1 MDTFELTQR
10 LAVALAIGLVIGME
24 RGWKQREEAE
34 GERAAGLRTHALSG
48 LLGGIWGALALNT
61 GQAGV
66 IALAL
71 AFAAFT
77 AAIAVFRYREMVHD
91 KTFGATTVVAA
102 MLAFAL
108 GALAVTGDRTA
119 AAAAGVATA
128 MLLAL
133 KAALHEWVKRLTWE
147 ELRAGLIL
155 LAMTVILLPL
165 LPNRELAPSFPV
177 NPHDIWLLTIL
188 IAALSFAGY
197 VAIRL
202 AGPSIGVL
210 LSGLA
215 GGLVSSTAVTLN
227 VARLARADGER
238 CNIFAAGVLVASA
251 VMILRVLVIVGIV
264 NIALLKPIAAPL
276 LLGAL
281 TLAGI
286 AGYLANWGHEDCP
299 VGKPLALQ
307 NPFELRVVLE
317 FGALLAV
324 IMAAAKLLSG
334 RIERRDRAR
343 RHLGLRR
350 RRRNQHL
357 ARAARP
363 SRACARERGHG
374 HSRRGGGEQPHQD
387 RPRHH
392 SGRLQVRQGRGAQ
405 HRRIAR
411 RRRACALAGAADVKM
426 PTRLEPRRL
435 RRPGRHSLRSDMM

>member
-1 MDTFELTQR
+1 MDTFELVGR
-10 LAVALAIGLVIGME
+10 LAVALAIGLIIGIE
-24 RGWKQREEAE
+24 RGWKQRGEAE
-34 GERAAGLRTHALSG
+34 GERAAGLRTHALAG

-66 IALAL
+66 IAVAL

-155 LAMTVILLPL
+155 LAMSVILLPL
-165 LPNRELAPSFPV
+165 LPDRELGPWFPV
-177 NPHDIWLLTIL
+177 NPHEIWLLTIL

-197 VAIRL
+197 VAIRV
-202 AGPSIGVL
+202 AGPSVGVL

-215 GGLVSSTAVTLN
+215 GGLVSSTAVTLSM
-227 VARLARADGER
+227 ARLARADGER
-238 CNIFAAGVLVASA
+238 GNIFAAGVLVASA
-251 VMILRVLVIVGIV
+251 IMMLRVLVIVGIV
-264 NIALLKPIAAPL
+264 NIGLLASLAPPL
-276 LLGAL
+276 LLSAL

-334 RIERRDRAR
+334 WAGSE
-343 RHLGLRR
+343 
-350 RRRNQHL
+350 
-357 ARAARP
+357 
-363 SRACARERGHG
+363 
-374 HSRRGGGEQPHQD
+374 
-387 RPRHH
+387 
-392 SGRLQVRQGRGAQ
+392 GA
-405 HRRIAR
+405 I
-411 RRRACALAGAADVKM
+411 ALAAISGLIDVDAISISLAQLAPQGLAPPGAVTAILVAVVANSLTKVALG
-426 PTRLEPRRL
+426 TTAGGLKFGKVVARGTVASLAVGALALSLELL
-435 RRPGRHSLRSDMM
+435 R

>member
-1 MDTFELTQR
+1 MDTFELVGR
-10 LAVALAIGLVIGME
+10 LAVALAIGLVIGIE

-66 IALAL
+66 VALAL

-119 AAAAGVATA
+119 AAAAAVAAA

-155 LAMTVILLPL
+155 LAMTVVLLPL
-165 LPNRELAPSFPV
+165 LPHRELSPYFPV
-177 NPHDIWLLTIL
+177 NPHAVWLLTIL

-227 VARLARADGER
+227 MARLARADGER
-238 CNIFAAGVLVASA
+238 RNIFAAGVLVASA
-251 VMILRVLVIVGIV
+251 VMMLRVLVIVAFV
-264 NIALLKPIAAPL
+264 NVELLAPLAAPL

-286 AGYLANWGHEDCP
+286 AGYLANWGREDSP
-299 VGKPLALQ
+299 VGKPLSLR
-307 NPFELRVVLE
+307 NPFEFRVVLE

-324 IMAAAKLLSG
+324 IMAAANLLAGWAGSEGAIVLAAISG
-334 RIERRDRAR
+334 LLDVDAISISLAR
-343 RHLGLRR
+343 LVPHGLASGGAVAAILVAVVANSLTKIALGTAAGGLKFSKVVARGIAASLAVGALGLTPAL
-350 RRRNQHL
+350 L
-357 ARAARP
+357 A
-363 SRACARERGHG
+363 
-374 HSRRGGGEQPHQD
+374 
-387 RPRHH
+387 
-392 SGRLQVRQGRGAQ
+392 
-405 HRRIAR
+405 
-411 RRRACALAGAADVKM
+411 
-426 PTRLEPRRL
+426 
-435 RRPGRHSLRSDMM
+435 